1 MTAETE
7 TPEATSIS
15 AQDVKN
21 LRDLTGAGMM
31 DCKKALT
38 EAKGDMEAAKDLLRK
53 WGLAGVEK
61 RSGRTAAEG
70 MIAHYLHQ
78 LDPDLPAKQGVLLEL
93 NCETDFV
100 AKTAEFK
107 QLGRDIA
114 MHIAA
119 MAPRW
124 VSREEMPAESLER
137 EKSIVM
143 ESKAVEGKPP
153 QVVEKIVDGKLAAI
167 FSDRGGALLDQ
178 PYVKDES
185 GKKTVQE
192 LINDYASVVKENIQV
207 RRFARFVVGEQD

>member
-1 MTAETE
+1 MSGEAKTITA
-7 TPEATSIS
+7 A
-15 AQDVKN
+15 DVKN
-21 LRDLTGAGMM
+21 LREATGAGMM

-38 EAKGDMEAAKDLLRK
+38 EANGDIEAAKDLLRK

-70 MIAHYLHQ
+70 MVAHYLHQ
-78 LDPDLPAKQGVLLEL
+78 LDPELPPKQGVLLEL

-100 AKTAEFK
+100 AKTSEFK
-107 QLGRDIA
+107 QLGKDIA

-124 VSREEMPAESLER
+124 VSRTEVSPDVLDR
-137 EKSIVM
+137 EKKIVM

-153 QVVEKIVDGKLAAI
+153 QVIEKIVEGKLKSI

-178 PYVKDES
+178 PFVKDES
-185 GKKTVQE
+185 GKQTIEQ
-192 LINDYASVVKENIQV
+192 LINDYATVVKEKIEV
-207 RRFARFVVGEQD
+207 RRFARFAVGEQE